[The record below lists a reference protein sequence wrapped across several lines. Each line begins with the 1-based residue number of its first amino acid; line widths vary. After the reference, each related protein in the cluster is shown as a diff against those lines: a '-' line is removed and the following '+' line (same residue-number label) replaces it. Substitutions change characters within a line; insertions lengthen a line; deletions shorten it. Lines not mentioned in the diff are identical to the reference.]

1 MAKYEVTHTCGH
13 EVTVDMIG
21 RNREWRLERMAE
33 YPCVS
38 CRREERAAMN
48 AERVLALLGSNTLPT
63 LEAVSDKQREYAE
76 RVRDQWIAVQRIPAI
91 GRLAVYLTT
100 AKQWLDY
107 DGDQRTKLI
116 ATKAL
121 EAPEGA
127 NDLARAAWAVV
138 REWATEDRERYVGR
152 VGALLT
158 RAIADVTGRDSADTA
173 AYVLCAAA
181 SSDSQGEIDELAL
194 PQAAL
199 DEIAE
204 LARSAEKRVEEI
216 EAAKELARKK
226 QAEREEFMKPFRAI
240 WNERR
245 KFSDDYWNKRRWAMV
260 CAIPDAAYHHPDA
273 LKGYKTL
280 SCIDETDELKAFE
293 KVPADRRLLVA
304 ADLKLMIPFFR
315 RPVDA
320 KRLWNTAHPAPEAEK
335 SE

>member
-13 EVTVDMIG
+13 EITVEMIG

-48 AERVLALLGSNTLPT
+48 AERVLALLGSDALPT

-76 RVRDQWIAVQRIPAI
+76 RVRNQWIAVQRIPAI
-91 GRLAVYLTT
+91 ARLAVYLTT

-107 DGDQRTKLI
+107 DGEQRQRLI

-127 NDLARAAWAVV
+127 NDLARAAWAIM
-138 REWATEDRERYVGR
+138 REWATEDRERYIGR
-152 VGALLT
+152 IGALLT
-158 RAIADVTGRDSADTA
+158 RAIADVTGRDTADTA

-181 SSDSQGEIDELAL
+181 SSDSQAEIEELAL

-199 DEIAE
+199 DEIAA
-204 LARSAEKRVEEI
+204 LALEAEKRVEQI
-216 EAAKELARKK
+216 EAAKELERQKAK
-226 QAEREEFMKPFRAI
+226 EREEFMKPFRAI

-260 CAIPDAAYHHPDA
+260 SAIPNVAYHHPDA

-280 SCIDETDELKAFE
+280 SCIDESDELKAFE
-293 KVPADRRLLVA
+293 KVPADRRLIVA
-304 ADLKLMIPFFR
+304 ADLKLMTPFFR
-315 RPVDA
+315 KPSDA
-320 KRLWNTAHPAPEAEK
+320 KRLWNTAHPAPSAEK

>member
-127 NDLARAAWAVV
+127 NDLARAAWEFV
-138 REWATEDRERYVGR
+138 RE
-152 VGALLT
+152 LH
-158 RAIADVTGRDSADTA
+158 RAIAAQSQQPFNKTHYEATIARLAQIECATLA
-173 AYVLCAAA
+173 A
-181 SSDSQGEIDELAL
+181 
-194 PQAAL
+194 
-199 DEIAE
+199 
-204 LARSAEKRVEEI
+204 
-216 EAAKELARKK
+216 
-226 QAEREEFMKPFRAI
+226 RAI
-240 WNERR
+240 TQTQAGGR
-245 KFSDDYWNKRRWAMV
+245 
-260 CAIPDAAYHHPDA
+260 
-273 LKGYKTL
+273 
-280 SCIDETDELKAFE
+280 
-293 KVPADRRLLVA
+293 
-304 ADLKLMIPFFR
+304 
-315 RPVDA
+315 
-320 KRLWNTAHPAPEAEK
+320 
-335 SE
+335 